1 MSAQPDKLAG
11 SQGRKDLIRWKT
23 DAWKDPGM
31 VNWYSS
37 RMGQNETTNL
47 LKNAIEVNTIR
58 RYARGPQIID
68 IGVGTGRAALPLVA
82 DGYDVMGVDSS
93 QAMLDETRRLANG
106 APIRLQVGDVERL
119 PCDDAS
125 FDCAVSLNVLVHF
138 PNWRE
143 ALLEWK
149 RVVRPGGRI
158 IFDIHTRDHAEAA
171 CGADKSQWPDAL
183 RATDEAGTFGLYMS
197 RASIAELVE
206 FANAQGFAIQ
216 TVVPYG
222 AFLGGGNTNWLL
234 YSSLEQKASWKR
246 TLSWFARDQGLVDLG
261 LFLEESIVAHLAP
274 KIAGRMFV
282 VLDNHADPAA
292 NARFAADMAA
302 RNAALDSLDV
312 ANLAAWLPL
321 APEAMSAEL
330 DKLLKPL
337 RSRHFFFLLFQ
348 ALLTRFPHVEFRG
361 AVPGEMLRELS
372 TWLLSH
378 ALDQKSTEI
387 ARSWSAGVADKFKE
401 GTDVTVGAEYN
412 LVRALLSRYF
422 GVFSEGQR

>member
-1 MSAQPDKLAG
+1 MSAQPNNAG
-11 SQGRKDLIRWKT
+11 PLDRKDLIQWKT

-31 VNWYSS
+31 VNWYSG
-37 RMGQNETTNL
+37 RMVQSETTNL
-47 LKNAIEVNTIR
+47 LKNAVEINTIR
-58 RYARGPQIID
+58 RHARGPKIID

-106 APIRLQVGDVERL
+106 SPIRLQVGDVASL

-158 IFDIHTRDHAEAA
+158 IFDIHTQDHAVAA
-171 CGADKSQWPDAL
+171 YGADKSQWPDAL
-183 RATDEAGTFGLYMS
+183 RATDEAGKFGLYMS

-206 FANAQGFAIQ
+206 FADAQGFAIE

-234 YSSLEQKASWKR
+234 YESLEQKASWKR
-246 TLSWFARDQGLVDLG
+246 TLSWFARDQGLFDLG
-261 LFLEESIVAHLAP
+261 LFIEEAIVAHLAP

-282 VLDNHADPAA
+282 VLDNRADPAA

-302 RNAALDSLDV
+302 RNAALDSLDF
-312 ANLAAWLPL
+312 ANLAQWLPL

-348 ALLTRFPHVEFRG
+348 CLLTRLPNFEFRG
-361 AVPGEMLRELS
+361 AVSPQMLRELS
-372 TWLLSH
+372 TWLVSN

-387 ARSWSAGVADKFKE
+387 ARGWSAELADKFKA

-422 GVFSEGQR
+422 GIFSEGRQ

>member
-1 MSAQPDKLAG
+1 MC
-11 SQGRKDLIRWKT
+11 IR
-23 DAWKDPGM
+23 D
-31 VNWYSS
+31 
-37 RMGQNETTNL
+37 R
-47 LKNAIEVNTIR
+47 
-58 RYARGPQIID
+58 
-68 IGVGTGRAALPLVA
+68 
-82 DGYDVMGVDSS
+82 
-93 QAMLDETRRLANG
+93 
-106 APIRLQVGDVERL
+106 GDVERL
-119 PCDDAS
+119 PCGDAS

-158 IFDIHTRDHAEAA
+158 IFDIHTQDHAVAA
-171 CGADKSQWPDAL
+171 YGADKSQWPEAL
-183 RATDEAGTFGLYMS
+183 RATDEAGKFGLYMS

-206 FANAQGFAIQ
+206 FADAQGFAMQ

-246 TLSWFARDQGLVDLG
+246 TLSWFARDKGLFDLG

-282 VLDNHADPAA
+282 VLDNYADPAA

-312 ANLAAWLPL
+312 ANLAKWLPL
-321 APEAMSAEL
+321 APETMCAEL

-337 RSRHFFFLLFQ
+337 RSRHFMFLLFQ
-348 ALLTRFPHVEFRG
+348 TLLTRFPNVELRG
-361 AVPGEMLRELS
+361 AVSPEMLRELS
-372 TWLLSH
+372 TWLVSN
-378 ALDQKSTEI
+378 ALDQKATEI
-387 ARSWSAGVADKFKE
+387 ARSWSAGIADKYKE

-412 LVRALLSRYF
+412 LVRVLLSRYF
-422 GVFSEGQR
+422 GIFSEGQR

>member
-1 MSAQPDKLAG
+1 
-11 SQGRKDLIRWKT
+11 
-23 DAWKDPGM
+23 
-31 VNWYSS
+31 
-37 RMGQNETTNL
+37 
-47 LKNAIEVNTIR
+47 
-58 RYARGPQIID
+58 
-68 IGVGTGRAALPLVA
+68 
-82 DGYDVMGVDSS
+82 MGVDSS

-106 APIRLQVGDVERL
+106 SPIRLQVGDVASL

-158 IFDIHTRDHAEAA
+158 IFDIHTQDHAVAA
-171 CGADKSQWPDAL
+171 YGADKSQWPDAL
-183 RATDEAGTFGLYMS
+183 RATDEAGKFGLYMS

-206 FANAQGFAIQ
+206 FADAQGFAIE

-234 YSSLEQKASWKR
+234 YESLEQKASWKR
-246 TLSWFARDQGLVDLG
+246 TLSWFARDQGLFDLG
-261 LFLEESIVAHLAP
+261 LFIEEAIVAHLAP
-274 KIAGRMFV
+274 KVAGRMFV
-282 VLDNHADPAA
+282 VLDNRADPAA

-302 RNAALDSLDV
+302 RNAALDSLDF
-312 ANLAAWLPL
+312 ANLVQWLPL

-337 RSRHFFFLLFQ
+337 RSRHLFFLLFQ
-348 ALLTRFPHVEFRG
+348 CLLTRFPNFEFRG
-361 AVPGEMLRELS
+361 AVSPQMLRELS
-372 TWLLSH
+372 TWLVSN

-387 ARSWSAGVADKFKE
+387 ARGWSAELADKFKA

-422 GVFSEGQR
+422 GIFSEGRQ